1 MSEKKPGSTGGCGVV
16 DMEEMLKNR
25 MKHDCAGMGE
35 RLVDLLLDP
44 AAASAKVLSHV
55 EGCAGCRRE
64 LDELRAAM
72 TLLDGWKAPEPNP
85 YFMTRLEARLR
96 EERQAVPAGWF
107 ARLRASF
114 VYGSTTHVRPL
125 AAIALTVVLF
135 VGGGTYLGFT
145 NWDQPAAVPQ
155 QAAVVHDLQTMDSNA
170 KLLDQLEA
178 LSASNDNN
186 GD

>member
-1 MSEKKPGSTGGCGVV
+1 
-16 DMEEMLKNR
+16 MEEMLKNR
-25 MKHDCAGMGE
+25 KSDCAGMGE

-72 TLLDGWKAPEPNP
+72 ALLDGWKAPEPNP
-85 YFMTRLEARLR
+85 YFLTRLEARLR
-96 EERQAVPAGWF
+96 EERQAAPTGWF

-114 VYGSTTHVRPL
+114 VYGSATHVRPL
-125 AAIALTVVLF
+125 AAMALSVVLF
-135 VGGGTYLGFT
+135 VGGGMYLGLS
-145 NWDQPAAVPQ
+145 NEDQSLAVPQ
-155 QAAVVHDLQTMDSNA
+155 QTAVVHDLQTMDSNA

-178 LSASNDNN
+178 LSANNDSN